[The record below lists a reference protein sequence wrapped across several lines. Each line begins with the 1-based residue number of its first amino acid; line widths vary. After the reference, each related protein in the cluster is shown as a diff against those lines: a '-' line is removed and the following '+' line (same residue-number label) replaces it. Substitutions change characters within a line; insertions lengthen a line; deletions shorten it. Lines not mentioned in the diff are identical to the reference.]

1 MTPDNSSTRDAE
13 GFRPLTRDEFH
24 RFRDLIYET
33 AGISLSDVKESL
45 VAARLAR
52 RLRALG
58 LTSYGD
64 YYARLVADGSG
75 REMVEFVNS
84 ITTNKTDFFREPEH
98 FNVLVQ
104 QVLPS
109 LVVVRG
115 HRFGAGAGII
125 WDTNGLI
132 LTNNHVVGRRLPI
145 VLLQDDREYQS
156 RLLARDPDVDLAL
169 LSIDATH
176 LTPLKPVSA
185 SPRVGEMVFAF
196 GHPWGQRNTVTRGIV
211 SALVSAQN
219 RRGDKLPVIR
229 SDAPLAPG
237 NSGGPLVNASGEVI
251 GINAMIVGGDQSV
264 SIAASV
270 ARDFVSKALANQ
282 KTEVRSGQRAGEDV
296 M

>member
-1 MTPDNSSTRDAE
+1 MN
-13 GFRPLTRDEFH
+13 
-24 RFRDLIYET
+24 
-33 AGISLSDVKESL
+33 
-45 VAARLAR
+45 
-52 RLRALG
+52 
-58 LTSYGD
+58 
-64 YYARLVADGSG
+64 
-75 REMVEFVNS
+75 
-84 ITTNKTDFFREPEH
+84 
-98 FNVLVQ
+98 FNGTFTQVMNELVQ

-115 HRFGAGAGII
+115 HRFGAGAGIV
-125 WDTNGLI
+125 WDAKGLI

-145 VLLQDDREYQS
+145 VLLQNDQEYES

-169 LSIDATH
+169 LSIDATD
-176 LTPLKPVSA
+176 LTPLKPASV

-196 GHPWGQRNTVTRGIV
+196 GHPWGQRNAVTRGIV

-270 ARDFVSKALANQ
+270 AREFVSKALASQ
-282 KTEVRSGQRAGEDV
+282 KTEGRAANHVPQDV
-296 M
+296 I

>member
-1 MTPDNSSTRDAE
+1 MDFNGTFTQVMNE
-13 GFRPLTRDEFH
+13 
-24 RFRDLIYET
+24 
-33 AGISLSDVKESL
+33 L
-45 VAARLAR
+45 V
-52 RLRALG
+52 
-58 LTSYGD
+58 
-64 YYARLVADGSG
+64 
-75 REMVEFVNS
+75 E
-84 ITTNKTDFFREPEH
+84 K
-98 FNVLVQ
+98 
-104 QVLPS
+104 VLPS

-115 HRFGAGAGII
+115 HRFGAGAGIV
-125 WDTNGLI
+125 WDANGLI

-145 VLLQDDREYQS
+145 VMLQNDQEYES

-169 LSIDATH
+169 LSIDATE
-176 LTPLKPVSA
+176 LTPLKPVSV
-185 SPRVGEMVFAF
+185 SPRVGEMAFAF

-270 ARDFVSKALANQ
+270 ARDFVNKTLANQ
-282 KTEVRSGQRAGEDV
+282 KTEVRSGQRTPEDV

>member
-1 MTPDNSSTRDAE
+1 MN
-13 GFRPLTRDEFH
+13 
-24 RFRDLIYET
+24 
-33 AGISLSDVKESL
+33 
-45 VAARLAR
+45 
-52 RLRALG
+52 
-58 LTSYGD
+58 
-64 YYARLVADGSG
+64 
-75 REMVEFVNS
+75 
-84 ITTNKTDFFREPEH
+84 
-98 FNVLVQ
+98 FNGTFTQVMNELVQ

-115 HRFGAGAGII
+115 HRFGAGAGIV
-125 WDTNGLI
+125 WDANGII

-145 VLLQDDREYQS
+145 VLLQNDQEYES

-176 LTPLKPVSA
+176 LTPLKPASV

-196 GHPWGQRNTVTRGIV
+196 GHPWGQRNAVTRGIV

-251 GINAMIVGGDQSV
+251 GINAMIVGGDQGI

-270 ARDFVSKALANQ
+270 ARDFVSRTLANQ
-282 KTEVRSGQRAGEDV
+282 KTEGHAGRRHHGPEDV
-296 M
+296 I

>member
-1 MTPDNSSTRDAE
+1 MN
-13 GFRPLTRDEFH
+13 
-24 RFRDLIYET
+24 
-33 AGISLSDVKESL
+33 
-45 VAARLAR
+45 
-52 RLRALG
+52 
-58 LTSYGD
+58 
-64 YYARLVADGSG
+64 
-75 REMVEFVNS
+75 
-84 ITTNKTDFFREPEH
+84 
-98 FNVLVQ
+98 FNGTFTQVMNELVQ

-115 HRFGAGAGII
+115 HRFGAGAGIV
-125 WDTNGLI
+125 WDANGLI

-145 VLLQDDREYQS
+145 VVLQNDQEYES

-169 LSIDATH
+169 LSIDATD
-176 LTPLKPVSA
+176 LTPLKPVSV

-196 GHPWGQRNTVTRGIV
+196 GHPWGQRNAVTRGIV

-237 NSGGPLVNASGEVI
+237 NSGGPLVNSSGEVV
-251 GINAMIVGGDQSV
+251 GINAMIIGGDQSV

-270 ARDFVSKALANQ
+270 ARDFVNKTLANQ
-282 KTEVRSGQRAGEDV
+282 KPEVRSGQHTPEDV

>member
-1 MTPDNSSTRDAE
+1 MN
-13 GFRPLTRDEFH
+13 
-24 RFRDLIYET
+24 
-33 AGISLSDVKESL
+33 
-45 VAARLAR
+45 
-52 RLRALG
+52 
-58 LTSYGD
+58 
-64 YYARLVADGSG
+64 
-75 REMVEFVNS
+75 
-84 ITTNKTDFFREPEH
+84 
-98 FNVLVQ
+98 FNGTFTQVMNELVQ

-115 HRFGAGAGII
+115 HRFGSGAGIV
-125 WDTNGLI
+125 WDANGLI

-145 VLLQDDREYQS
+145 VVLQNDQEYES

-169 LSIDATH
+169 LSIDATD
-176 LTPLKPVSA
+176 LTPLKPVSV

-196 GHPWGQRNTVTRGIV
+196 GHPWGQRNAVTRGIV

-237 NSGGPLVNASGEVI
+237 NSGGPLVNASGEVV
-251 GINAMIVGGDQSV
+251 GINAMIIGGDQSV

-270 ARDFVSKALANQ
+270 ARDFVNKTLANQ
-282 KTEVRSGQRAGEDV
+282 KTEVRSGPRTPEDV